1 MVEREAAETGLD
13 SYAGFLAEYPKTG
26 PGTRGGDMLRR
37 YWHPLCLSNDLKD
50 LPYPVRMLGEDLVAF
65 RTKEGKVGLL
75 GARCP
80 HRCASLEYG
89 QIVADCIQC
98 SYHGWTF
105 DRTGHCTAMPLE
117 PADTPLKAEIK
128 QPWYP
133 TQEWGGFVWC
143 YMGPDKETPPPLPKL
158 DLLARTDG
166 TVTLQRG
173 IILPGPDGA
182 PVVVEPVD
190 IRNYNYLAF
199 LENFVDMGHIYAL
212 HMILPPDLPEDL
224 RPYCDLSVDTDWHRT
239 QHRAIETDWGIKA
252 VVVHN
257 TADAEVKFVNT
268 FSVAMPF
275 YYRFSGLGARQADFC
290 DDRRESGGVIR
301 IIDDEHFELIRVSLV
316 REGNYRGRA
325 SSFYG
330 KNEPG
335 KPQTMAMRGAL
346 PAKPYDRRKYPAWEG
361 NIVLEDL
368 VIQESQG
375 AIPPRESEHL
385 ATSDAG
391 VALLRRI
398 WRQSIANVANGLP
411 PKTIVTDNAG
421 VFEVDT
427 FKGFAKPSDIQLGP
441 RNMPSSRDGRG
452 LIRDDAGRL
461 VFA

>member
-1 MVEREAAETGLD
+1 
-13 SYAGFLAEYPKTG
+13 
-26 PGTRGGDMLRR
+26 MLRR
-37 YWHPLCLSNDLKD
+37 YWHPVCLSSDLKD

-65 RTKEGKVGLL
+65 RAKDGAIGLV

-89 QIVADCIQC
+89 QIAAHGIQC

-105 DRTGHCTAMPLE
+105 DPTGRCTAMPLE
-117 PADTPLKAEIK
+117 PADSRLKDEIT
-128 QPWYP
+128 QLWYP
-133 TQEWGGFVWC
+133 VQEWGGFVWC
-143 YMGPDKETPPPLPKL
+143 YMGPDQQTPPPLPKL

-173 IILPGPDGA
+173 IILPGPDGD

-212 HMILPPDLPEDL
+212 HMILPPELPEDL
-224 RPYCDLSVDTDWHRT
+224 RPYCNLSVDTDWHRM
-239 QHRAIETDWGIKA
+239 QHRAIETDWGVKA

-257 TADAEVKFVNT
+257 TADPDVKFVNT
-268 FSVAMPF
+268 FSVAMPIF
-275 YYRFSGLGARQADFC
+275 YRFSGLGARQADFC

-301 IIDDEHFELIRVSLV
+301 IIDDEHFELIRVTLV
-316 REGNYRGRA
+316 RDGNYRGGART
-325 SSFYG
+325 FYG
-330 KNEPG
+330 SANAPVA
-335 KPQTMAMRGAL
+335 PQPMGMRGAL
-346 PAKPYDRRKYPAWEG
+346 PRKEYDRRKYPSWEG

-375 AIPPRESEHL
+375 AIPPRQYEHL
-385 ATSDAG
+385 ASSDGG
-391 VALLRRI
+391 VALMRRI
-398 WRQSIANVANGLP
+398 WRRSIDNVAKGLP

-427 FKGFAKPSDIQLGP
+427 FKGFAKPGEIELGP
-441 RNMPSSRDGRG
+441 RNMPSSEGGRG
-452 LIRDDAGRL
+452 LIRDPAGRL
-461 VFA
+461 VFARSSAAG